1 MRAAGVKTPRG
12 GVSSSRHDGR
22 RVVARVVAACV
33 AMAMIAPNA
42 YADPVADTAVTGA
55 DGATVLAAAS
65 RLASAD
71 ASSVLHDGRIVISN
85 HRQLAAIGT
94 GTPVTDGDAD
104 PDTFGT
110 GRTVTGADG
119 AVPTYSLDADYELA
133 STIGLPSDAAW
144 SLPDGFSGTFT
155 AGEGA
160 PATGLYDMAGDVVYI
175 HNRYQLAMLSRDD
188 AGDQPVMSQDNIAAT
203 FGMGQPVT
211 DMDGGIVTYGSANYA
226 IAADFTTATPQG
238 DAGQVTVVSDDTD
251 STDSTDSAKAVDGDG
266 SLDGRDYV
274 GQTVKTIGGTTYI
287 LIGNEQQL
295 RAIGSGKKVNNPV
308 LEGTQTC
315 QHDGVFQNEW
325 VDSDPSTY
333 STTYAGDADLSSGTT
348 LRDGGAPSDYDG
360 TSSCSVLNNGDTR
373 TKRYTLDGDGSV
385 TGDVAGVDTDLTYA
399 ADADYIIFR
408 DIDLSDADWTPLAFT
423 GTMTGAKAE
432 GRGALWDENGVR
444 ADTANVTI
452 SNVTVR
458 QTGEL
463 DTTSQ
468 LGIGFFSTLH
478 SGTILT
484 SDGVGSAGHASVSS
498 LDLTAV
504 DVDNE
509 STQAKDNKTLIGGLL
524 AGVGLL
530 LTGLYNVL
538 RHLLPILSL
547 PDLDGFLGGL
557 LDIYATDPTSFATGA
572 FAGRIIGDV
581 TVTDCHVT
589 DATVTNKAG
598 VTGGF
603 AGYVSGETEY
613 DFLSNVAGALV
624 DFLSEL
630 LNSIPLLGAG
640 DLITVLLG
648 NNIINAGELLPS
660 GYASPTITGSSVGL
674 KDGSTIGNTGNDY
687 AGGFTGIA
695 EGALISGATVSG
707 DAITVRAANHAGGF
721 TGTARDATVQGTLG
735 LDDLVGLEAW
745 STKTHTAVYGSSV
758 EAAGLTV
765 AASKEYAGGFA
776 GSIANSYAINDRT
789 TVSAG
794 LDVSSV
800 DGQAGGFAGAASIG
814 WGLDLGADDAGK
826 TSLLSGV
833 SDLLISLLTED
844 KEGDPGP
851 LLSLVG
857 IGSSVLLGVQV
868 EAGSGVVAVSGG
880 DNAGGLIGVGHGA
893 VLASTLSTD
902 PDGQDGATYWQTRIP
917 ENLRQRLLSDGDAT
931 PDDLDAKA
939 TGLESVRNSGANAG
953 GIAGSVDFANG
964 AGLLNETLG
973 VLAAAALAPVVA
985 HTTVTGA
992 ADGMSVTA
1000 GGDRAAGG
1008 IALIVGGDVHDTTVS
1023 NLAAVSAADHAA
1035 GFAGATGTGGLADA
1049 DGVDLLGLGVVKISG
1064 LLGLGEYLQTTI
1076 RTVTVEGA
1084 ANGMTVTATAGGDD
1098 DPGTPAATAGGF
1110 IAEASASKVED
1121 AHVRGLKSVN
1131 ASATDGIAGG
1141 FVGESTTSGLAEVA
1155 DKDSI
1160 LSLVKIDG
1168 LLGAVTYLLPTYTN
1182 TDVTFA
1188 EKDGSVT
1195 ADVAGGFAG
1204 DMQAG
1209 TVDDSGKTDDPYAV
1223 YNVDA
1228 VTGSTYAGGFA
1239 GRIRSGAL
1247 ADAGKGLSILGGL
1260 DGLNIDVAGLLNLI
1274 NAYVPTVKAAVVKS
1288 SERGLAVSAA
1298 ETSDSDATAGSA
1310 GGFAGYASGAQIS
1323 CSDVTRLRHTMV
1335 TDPEDLTGSDASP
1348 YSDPGKSSYAVLAG
1362 RYAGGYVGRLDIGSA
1377 ASVGDSLN
1385 VLGDLLDIGNIVQA
1399 LNVVVSTIEHSDV
1412 YGDAAG
1418 YAVYASGEGGTGS
1431 AGGYAGAVTGAHLQ
1445 DANTHH
1451 FSHVIGRVAAG
1462 GYVGELEPGDVA
1474 HLLDDASILDGLVL
1488 DADGLLSAVRAFV
1501 PTVRNSYTEAVPCG
1515 GIVRAQ
1521 GESDETTLRGMA
1533 GGYVGHN
1540 EGGSIWG
1547 NNTDGWKGNA
1557 YDGET
1562 HTAEARRIRAVT
1574 GAEFAG
1580 GFDGLMEAADTA
1592 ATGGLSLLGG
1602 LIKADNALGVLQAVY
1617 PTEETTQTTGP
1628 LRGLDPD
1635 TWNAWV
1641 DKVGRY
1647 GGYGEELAGKGPVS
1661 GQKELDELLDGYA
1674 YGYDVT
1680 ALRATYETGANTSRG
1695 GNAGGYVGLMSAG
1708 TITDAHA
1715 VDVMHV
1721 RAMRAAGG
1729 FAGLME
1735 PGSAARLGSI
1745 SLLGLDIDLGGLVSA
1760 PQVFVPVIGSSSV
1773 SGYRAGMRVTATGDP
1788 EDGRSDDVGYAGGYV
1803 GLGIGAQLWGEKGRD
1818 DTTNG
1823 GSVNVTNLRTVDGL
1837 NAVGGFAGELRAGT
1851 AVSADTDAVSDGL
1864 LQGLLDTLLQGGEYE
1879 RLLDVL
1885 QATVPT
1891 VRRASVDADDEAWG
1905 YTVGG
1910 AYSSKTETGTTVRY
1924 PRAAGGFV
1932 GEAKTAVVGGLNDD
1946 ATDPTLNAT
1955 VRHVRGVEA
1964 SDYAGGFVGNAT
1976 TGSVADV
1983 SGGDDATKNTG
1994 ILGGLLNLGDVS
2006 ALDAFRTYWYSSRV
2020 EGVADGLQV
2029 VAHGTT
2035 ESGHLR
2041 GYAGGF
2047 AGMLKDSGVHDAI
2060 LTGLSSVTGVMAA
2073 GGFIGHAG
2081 KGSVADL
2088 GASVAEDDE
2097 NHSLLAL
2104 TAGVADIWGSNVTGS
2119 TVTGVTA
2126 GYTVHAGMTSTE
2138 NTSDDLYAAGGFIGM
2153 GDLSQVEGCASNAL
2167 KKVTGDQVAGGF
2179 IGRTSMG
2186 RLVDLDVDSPLVEAV
2201 VAIVG
2206 VLVKALHV
2214 TDIHLIELP
2223 DIFKLFGLEIL
2234 GGENLLYVNLL
2245 GLKIQV
2251 ALDRGDTNVVHVGIG
2266 DATIDLN
2273 VDEDGNILNS
2283 DKEGSIHVAL
2293 VKANR
2298 TRIQSSR
2305 VTGVTD
2311 GYDVF
2316 AGGSGQD
2323 TDATDPYGIAGGFVG
2338 LNNEGKFLG
2347 DTMTYADAIKG
2358 TATDRTASDPDDPTH
2373 SDKDTDG
2380 YVGAFSGHTTLNSTF
2395 DFNTLESIEGA
2406 DTVWNFGTRS
2416 NTTYENTYTVYRGNT
2431 HPDAESTAETDDGET
2446 IAVGV
2451 VDGGTGL
2458 MAYTVTHLADP
2469 VHETAD
2475 WDGAV
2480 RVDGGD
2486 VTPLDVTSP
2495 HEGTDCTGKLTLML
2509 DTMVADNNG
2518 GLTPEPS
2525 AGQDPCGDDGCPTIS
2540 LTVAKVWDDGGSPT
2554 RPGTLTYRLYM
2565 SYVDDSG
2572 THYLPASDGDIP
2584 VDETGKPT
2592 ATSTDEVYWVLERT
2606 MTKQSNASQWSDT
2619 WRDVIDGLPVG
2630 FADENGTFHYYTY
2643 RVDEVPIDGY
2653 ITSVNYETREKVATI
2668 TNRTSEPLP
2677 DTGGIGWRIP
2687 ALFGLLLIGVG
2698 LPWTRR
2704 IRRPKGRHAV

>member
-1 MRAAGVKTPRG
+1 
-12 GVSSSRHDGR
+12 
-22 RVVARVVAACV
+22 
-33 AMAMIAPNA
+33 MAMIAPNA
-42 YADPVADTAVTGA
+42 YADPVADTAGTGA
-55 DGATVLAAAS
+55 DSATVLAAAS

-71 ASSVLHDGRIVISN
+71 ASGVLHDGRIVISN

-94 GTPVTDGDAD
+94 GTPVTDGDAN

-133 STIGLPSDAAW
+133 STISLPSDAAW

-155 AGEGA
+155 AGEDA

-188 AGDQPVMSQDNIAAT
+188 ADDQPVMSQDNVAAT

-238 DAGQVTVVSDDTD
+238 DAGQITAVSEDTDDTD
-251 STDSTDSAKAVDGDG
+251 STDSAKPVDGDG

-308 LEGTQTC
+308 LEGLQTC
-315 QHDGVFQNEW
+315 RHDGFIQKW
-325 VDSDPSTY
+325 VDNDPSTY
-333 STTYAGDADLSSGTT
+333 SITYAGDADLSSGTT
-348 LRDGGAPSDYDG
+348 LRDGGAPSSYEG
-360 TSSCSVLNNGDTR
+360 TSSCSVWNDGGTR

-385 TGDVAGVDTDLTYA
+385 TGDVAGVDTGLTYA

-408 DIDLSDADWTPLAFT
+408 DIKLSDADWTPLAFT

-432 GRGALWDENGVR
+432 GQGALWDENGVR
-444 ADTANVTI
+444 ADTANATI
-452 SNVTVR
+452 SNVTVS

-468 LGIGFFSTLH
+468 LGIGFFSTLR
-478 SGTILT
+478 SGTTLT

-498 LDLTAV
+498 LDLTV
-504 DVDNE
+504 VSIDNK
-509 STQAKDNKTLIGGLL
+509 STQAKDNKTLIDGLL
-524 AGVGLL
+524 EGVGSL
-530 LTGLYNVL
+530 LTGLYDGL
-538 RHLLPILSL
+538 RHLLPILRL
-547 PDLDGFLGGL
+547 PDLNGFLGGL

-624 DFLSEL
+624 KFLSEL

-648 NNIINAGELLPS
+648 NNIINAGKLLPS
-660 GYASPTITGSSVGL
+660 GYASPTITGSSVSL

-687 AGGFTGIA
+687 AGGFTGVA
-695 EGALISGATVSG
+695 EGALISRSTVSG
-707 DAITVRAANHAGGF
+707 DAITVKAANHAGGF

-735 LDDLVGLEAW
+735 LDNLVSLEAW
-745 STKTHTAVYGSSV
+745 STKTHTAVYDSSV
-758 EAAGLTV
+758 QATNLTV
-765 AASKEYAGGFA
+765 AAATAYAGGFA

-814 WGLDLGADDAGK
+814 WGLDLGADENGK

-833 SDLLISLLTED
+833 SDLLVGLLKGD

-868 EAGSGVVAVSGG
+868 EAGTGVVAVNGG

-931 PDDLDAKA
+931 PAGRDAKA
-939 TGLESVRNSGANAG
+939 TGLDSVRASGTNAG
-953 GIAGSVDFANG
+953 GIAGSIDFANG

-1049 DGVDLLGLGVVKISG
+1049 GGVDLLGLGVVKISG

-1098 DPGTPAATAGGF
+1098 PGTPAATAGGF

-1121 AHVRGLKSVN
+1121 AHVKRLKSVN
-1131 ASATDGIAGG
+1131 ASDTDGIAGG

-1155 DKDSI
+1155 DEDSI
-1160 LSLVKIDG
+1160 LNLVKIDG

-1182 TDVTFA
+1182 TDVTFV
-1188 EKDGSVT
+1188 EKDSSVT
-1195 ADVAGGFAG
+1195 ADIAGGFAG

-1209 TVDDSGKTDDPYAV
+1209 TVDDSGKMDDPYAV
-1223 YNVDA
+1223 YNVDT

-1247 ADAGKGLSILGGL
+1247 ADAGKGLSILGGHN
-1260 DGLNIDVAGLLNLI
+1260 GLIDVTGLLNLI
-1274 NAYVPTVKAAVVKS
+1274 NAYVPAVKAAGVKS
-1288 SERGLAVSAA
+1288 SEQGLAVSAA
-1298 ETSDSDATAGSA
+1298 KTSDSDATAGSA

-1323 CSDVTRLRHTMV
+1323 DSDVTRLRHTTV

-1348 YSDPGKSSYAVLAG
+1348 YSDPRESSYAVLAG

-1377 ASVGDSLN
+1377 ASVGDSLS
-1385 VLGDLLDIGNIVQA
+1385 VLDLLDIDNIVQA

-1418 YAVYASGEGGTGS
+1418 YAVYASGKDRTGS

-1445 DANTHH
+1445 DANAHH

-1462 GYVGELEPGDVA
+1462 GYVGELEPGDAA
-1474 HLLDDASILDGLVL
+1474 HLLGDASILNGLGVSTN
-1488 DADGLLSAVRAFV
+1488 GLLSAVQTFI

-1521 GESDETTLRGMA
+1521 GKSDETTLRGMA

-1547 NNTDGWKGNA
+1547 DNTDSWKNKE
-1557 YDGET
+1557 YTGEK

-1592 ATGGLSLLGG
+1592 KTGGLSLLDG
-1602 LIKADNALGVLQAVY
+1602 LVKTGNALGVLQAVY

-1641 DKVGRY
+1641 KKVGQY
-1647 GGYGEELAGKGPVS
+1647 GGYGEELAVKGPVRD
-1661 GQKELDELLDGYA
+1661 QEALDKLLDGYA

-1680 ALRATYETGANTSRG
+1680 AFRAAYETGANTSRG

-1721 RAMRAAGG
+1721 RAMQAAGG

-1735 PGSAARLGSI
+1735 PGSAAKLGSVR
-1745 SLLGLDIDLGGLVSA
+1745 LLDLDIDLNGLLTT
-1760 PQVFVPVIGSSSV
+1760 PQVFVPVVKSSSV

-1788 EDGRSDDVGYAGGYV
+1788 EQKRSDDVGYAGGYV
-1803 GLGIGAQLWGEKGRD
+1803 GLGIGAQLWGEKGRV
-1818 DTTNG
+1818 DTPDG
-1823 GSVNVTNLRTVDGL
+1823 RGVNVTNLRTVDGL

-1864 LQGLLDTLLQGGEYE
+1864 LQGLLDKLVQDKKYE
-1879 RLLDVL
+1879 RLLNVL

-1932 GEAKTAVVGGLNDD
+1932 GEARTAVVGGLNDD
-1946 ATDPTLNAT
+1946 ATNPALNAT

-1983 SGGDDATKNTG
+1983 SGGDDKTNTG

-2035 ESGHLR
+2035 NGENLR

-2047 AGMLKDSGVHDAI
+2047 AGMLKDSGIHDAS
-2060 LTGLSSVTGVMAA
+2060 LTGLNSVTGVMAA

-2097 NHSLLAL
+2097 DHSLLAL

-2126 GYTVHAGMTSTE
+2126 GYTVHAGMTSTK
-2138 NTSDDLYAAGGFIGM
+2138 NMSDDLYAAGGFIGM
-2153 GDLSQVEGCASNAL
+2153 GDLAQVEGCTSEAL

-2206 VLVKALHV
+2206 VLVKALCLDD
-2214 TDIHLIELP
+2214 TNLIKLP
-2223 DIFKLFGLEIL
+2223 NLIPGLAGLEIL
-2234 GGENLLYVNLL
+2234 DGNDLLYVNLL

-2251 ALDRGDTNVVHVGIG
+2251 ALDRDDMNVVHVGIG

-2273 VDEDGNILNS
+2273 VDEKGNILNS
-2283 DKEGSIHVAL
+2283 DKKGSIHVAL

-2298 TRIQSSR
+2298 TRVQSSQ

-2358 TATDRTASDPDDPTH
+2358 TATNREASDPDDPTH

-2406 DTVWNFGTRS
+2406 DAVWDFATRS

-2431 HPDAESTAETDDGET
+2431 HPDAESTAETDGGKT
-2446 IAVGV
+2446 IAVGA
-2451 VDGGTGL
+2451 VDEGTGL
-2458 MAYTVTHLADP
+2458 MSYTVTHLADP
-2469 VHETAD
+2469 IHETAD
-2475 WDGAV
+2475 WDGAM

-2486 VTPLDVTSP
+2486 ATPLDVTSP

-2525 AGQDPCGDDGCPTIS
+2525 DGQDPCGDDGCPTIS
-2540 LTVAKVWDDGGSPT
+2540 LTVRKVWDDGGSPT

-2565 SYVDDSG
+2565 SYVDESG
-2572 THYLPASDGDIP
+2572 THYLPASDDGIP
-2584 VDETGKPT
+2584 VDKTGKPT
-2592 ATSTDEVYWVLERT
+2592 ATSTDEVWVLERT

-2653 ITSVNYETREKVATI
+2653 ITSVDYETREKVATI